1 MRNIH
6 FDAVYHMPWLE
17 YRHATPEGKVVLRLQ
32 TGRGDFSRIIAKV
45 TSNYNYPDYFANAMQ
60 VEMQVAYRDEFHD
73 WYECVFTP
81 EDVRVKYLFILESDE
96 QVFKLDA
103 AGIHFGRDYYEDIS
117 ESFAFAYA
125 YAAPAMPEWAK
136 GCVGYQIF
144 PDRFRREGKNEPG
157 LEPWTSDRV
166 QNEFRYGGNLRGMIK
181 AVPYLKELGVQ
192 MVYSTPMFLS
202 DSSHR
207 YNTFDYF
214 QIDPLLGTED
224 DLRELCDELHKNGM
238 KLIMDGV
245 FNHSGVEFA
254 PFKDAKEK
262 GKGSK
267 YYNWFFF
274 DNTEEC
280 GYQTFGHWPYMP
292 KLNLQNPDCADYFLR
307 VGRYWI
313 EKCHIDG
320 WRLDVSPEVW
330 PDFWRQYRK
339 MIKAA
344 NPEGIMI
351 AECWD
356 DSREW
361 LTQGDMFD
369 ATMHYVLSRNI
380 WNRFCHHKISLAQ
393 FDACLNRSLM
403 LYPERINQV
412 LWTFLG
418 SHDTARLRTRAGGDL
433 CMLHAASF
441 FQFTFPGSPI
451 IYYGDE
457 LGMQGGDYPF
467 CRFPMEWH
475 NVEGNPTHAHY
486 QKLAHL
492 RAANPA
498 LRVGAFRTW
507 QVEENGLYAYLR
519 KSDDQQLLCL
529 INTSLEPVTGMIRLP
544 KEWADAKCLTDLYAH
559 VPYPVQ
565 DGMLKVTLEVG
576 EGAVLSLEDAAQA

>member
-32 TGRGDFSRIIAKV
+32 TGRGDFSRITAKV
-45 TSNYNYPDYFANAMQ
+45 TSNYNYPDYFQNAMQ
-60 VEMQVAYRDEFHD
+60 VEMKVAYRDEFHD

-103 AGIHFGRDYYEDIS
+103 AGLHFGRDYYEDIS

-144 PDRFRREGKNEPG
+144 PDRFRREGENEPG

-214 QIDPLLGTED
+214 LIDPLLGTED

-245 FNHSGVEFA
+245 FNHSGIEFA

-262 GKGSK
+262 GKDSK

-339 MIKAA
+339 MIKTA

-380 WNRFCHHKISLAQ
+380 WNRFCHHKISLSQ

-433 CMLHAASF
+433 RMLHAASF
-441 FQFTFPGSPI
+441 FQFTFPGAPI

-457 LGMQGGDYPF
+457 LGMQGGDDPY

-529 INTSLEPVTGMIRLP
+529 INTALEPVTGMIRLP
-544 KEWADAKCLTDLYAH
+544 ENWVDAKQLTDLFAD
-559 VPYPVQ
+559 VPYAVQ

-576 EGAVLSLEDAAQA
+576 EGAVLSLPEEK